1 MTSDSTQDKELLE
14 RYRRASDSEAEA
26 PSEAVRAAISPR
38 AGAWPRSA
46 QLERRSTGS
55 IRRGRPPTI
64 RAGKSRHLGPRE
76 LQFWPLSCLRPAIG
90 RAPRWR
96 PCMPIARRP
105 RRRPMSQLTS
115 KSEQAPTSRSAD
127 AAAAPPLAKV
137 APAPHGAVSAAAEEP
152 AAPAPRKD
160 LRIVRERPRAESIA
174 PAAAQNYAP
183 TTPPTLPLSAPAAS
197 PPALSSGARSMSA
210 DRVSASLGPPV
221 APLLSAVAA
230 GDIAQATGLLDHG
243 AAVDARD
250 ELGRTALMLA
260 VALDRPD
267 IIRLMLDRGA
277 DPNAVDNAGQ
287 TPLQQAKQKNLR
299 DVAALLERA
308 GAR

>member
-1 MTSDSTQDKELLE
+1 
-14 RYRRASDSEAEA
+14 
-26 PSEAVRAAISPR
+26 
-38 AGAWPRSA
+38 
-46 QLERRSTGS
+46 
-55 IRRGRPPTI
+55 
-64 RAGKSRHLGPRE
+64 
-76 LQFWPLSCLRPAIG
+76 
-90 RAPRWR
+90 
-96 PCMPIARRP
+96 
-105 RRRPMSQLTS
+105 
-115 KSEQAPTSRSAD
+115 
-127 AAAAPPLAKV
+127 
-137 APAPHGAVSAAAEEP
+137 
-152 AAPAPRKD
+152 
-160 LRIVRERPRAESIA
+160 
-174 PAAAQNYAP
+174 
-183 TTPPTLPLSAPAAS
+183 
-197 PPALSSGARSMSA
+197 MSA
-210 DRVSASLGPPV
+210 DRMSASLRPPV
-221 APLLSAVAA
+221 APLLSAVAS